1 MEETS
6 KCRSLTAVYKL
17 EKGVLGGPHTSRF
30 TITKNTPITINIEQL
45 LIRTI
50 TITSEIDVDC
60 SDLYSILINLEKLL
74 MLFDGEFYSLDSLCF
89 DDSTNADSNT
99 LQTISVHCINHRLS
113 YYQSDDYC
121 RYSFHKL
128 INFSDIITPE
138 LYLKWETIIEELD
151 MVHQT
156 FLYTI
161 CNSKQPIDLK
171 CAFLIELSE
180 ALVEIAKEHTNYF
193 TELKPRPKGTSLKDC
208 ISALIKQYGGI
219 IFKAELNGKYDEIL
233 QAMVNSR
240 VRIMHIK
247 RKQKGK
253 YFNSEESLLYIIKM
267 HFLYRHII
275 FSLLDINA
283 SLYED
288 KLNSC
293 IEKWNNLNDVFLKLN
308 SRL

>member
-1 MEETS
+1 MCT
-6 KCRSLTAVYKL
+6 
-17 EKGVLGGPHTSRF
+17 
-30 TITKNTPITINIEQL
+30 
-45 LIRTI
+45 
-50 TITSEIDVDC
+50 
-60 SDLYSILINLEKLL
+60 
-74 MLFDGEFYSLDSLCF
+74 
-89 DDSTNADSNT
+89 
-99 LQTISVHCINHRLS
+99 
-113 YYQSDDYC
+113 DDYF

-193 TELKPRPKGTSLKDC
+193 AELKPGPKATSLKDC